1 MRKTEF
7 MDLLKYYF
15 RKSDKGDL
23 KGILEDCEEQF
34 RLGSKEGKSEEEI
47 CCKLG
52 HPKNIY
58 RYYIG
63 QPVIPEDNP
72 RMPGA
77 GYGNFEDFGPG
88 QTQQNNLPYDWD
100 KSPERQQR
108 HAESESYY
116 RQPPACDNY
125 GRAPYD
131 DGYGRRP
138 RQQPL
143 HYEEDTKTGQDFD
156 WGNDDSV
163 SNASKAV
170 ARTIFRHSR
179 YTVQYLEQFS
189 LFSFDACSHRCY
201 WDFLYSAQSV
211 HRFIAVANDFYDNA
225 NFRSPGSI
233 IRSHDSDV
241 CQSGLSCFCPQ
252 CSCTNDKEGCLM
264 TKVVICLVLTCVFS
278 FLSLN
283 SFMSNDYVPLK
294 QWMTYYTEY
303 KALTNALSKGNESK
317 EEILAKLKRMYPEK
331 ADQIE
336 AQFKAKYG
344 TLKDS
349 AKDAESSVES
359 RFSDSATSN
368 QRSTTNRSTDTVR
381 QDTGRSAS
389 TERKNTTDSNRS
401 NDRNTSKATT
411 NTTQR

>member
-1 MRKTEF
+1 
-7 MDLLKYYF
+7 
-15 RKSDKGDL
+15 
-23 KGILEDCEEQF
+23 
-34 RLGSKEGKSEEEI
+34 
-47 CCKLG
+47 
-52 HPKNIY
+52 
-58 RYYIG
+58 
-63 QPVIPEDNP
+63 
-72 RMPGA
+72 
-77 GYGNFEDFGPG
+77 
-88 QTQQNNLPYDWD
+88 
-100 KSPERQQR
+100 
-108 HAESESYY
+108 
-116 RQPPACDNY
+116 
-125 GRAPYD
+125 
-131 DGYGRRP
+131 
-138 RQQPL
+138 
-143 HYEEDTKTGQDFD
+143 
-156 WGNDDSV
+156 
-163 SNASKAV
+163 
-170 ARTIFRHSR
+170 
-179 YTVQYLEQFS
+179 
-189 LFSFDACSHRCY
+189 
-201 WDFLYSAQSV
+201 
-211 HRFIAVANDFYDNA
+211 
-225 NFRSPGSI
+225 
-233 IRSHDSDV
+233 
-241 CQSGLSCFCPQ
+241 
-252 CSCTNDKEGCLM
+252 M

-381 QDTGRSAS
+381 QDTGKSAS